1 MGVPTVLN
9 TSGYRF
15 FFFSLE
21 GREPPHVHV
30 EQAERYAKVWLSPPT
45 LARSR
50 GFRSSEISEIVA
62 IVRKNREY
70 FQEKWNEH
78 FER

>member
-1 MGVPTVLN
+1 VVVPTILN

-30 EQAERYAKVWLSPPT
+30 EQAERYAKVWLAPLT
-45 LARSR
+45 LAGSR
-50 GFRSSEISEIVA
+50 GFRSNEISEIVS
-62 IVRKNREY
+62 IVRENREY